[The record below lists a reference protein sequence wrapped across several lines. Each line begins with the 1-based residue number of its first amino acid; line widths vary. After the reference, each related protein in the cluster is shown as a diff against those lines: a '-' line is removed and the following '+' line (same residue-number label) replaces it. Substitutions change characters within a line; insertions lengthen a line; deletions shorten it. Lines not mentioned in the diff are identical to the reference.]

1 MTLVTKERSTNA
13 PYVVNRHEL
22 EPKEETMSTQIEAT
36 FDISGWKETPFD
48 DGVGVAK
55 LAEAFVTKQY
65 SGGIDGVST
74 TKWLMAYAPDK
85 SATYVGIERI
95 QGTIGGKRGSLVLL
109 HDGNFRSGVATAT
122 LRIVSGTDQLR
133 KVTGAGAFNADPS
146 GSVKLDL
153 QGI

>member
-1 MTLVTKERSTNA
+1 
-13 PYVVNRHEL
+13 
-22 EPKEETMSTQIEAT
+22 MSTQIEAT

-55 LAEAFVTKQY
+55 LTEAFVTKQY

-109 HDGNFRSGVATAT
+109 HDGNFQSDIATAT

-133 KVTGAGAFNADPS
+133 QVTGAGKFKADPS
-146 GSVKLDL
+146 GSIQLDL